1 MLKVIWIRNITI
13 SVHIFMFSLVKI
25 IFHWMI
31 LLVIGKPILWVLVD
45 HCWQAEGWP
54 QMSEVTPKLAD
65 FDPQSY
71 WPHIRGPS
79 CCASR
84 VTRGRR
90 RGGIK
95 LCPPHFWVTPN
106 SDRLDIWGR
115 SEHLGTGGEIF
126 VESKQRKYTLDEMF
140 LPVNVRQQIG

>member
-1 MLKVIWIRNITI
+1 MNCCRIKLKEWQWKKYFGWNNNLLNDFTYNYNYNPL
-13 SVHIFMFSLVKI
+13 SFGWSL
-25 IFHWMI
+25 
-31 LLVIGKPILWVLVD
+31 LAG
-45 HCWQAEGWP
+45 GG
-54 QMSEVTPKLAD
+54 VTPNVRS
-65 FDPQSY
+65 DPKIGWFWPPSY
-71 WPHIRGPS
+71 WPHIRAPS

-140 LPVNVRQQIG
+140 LPVNVRQQIE